1 MQGDAVDLSDLV
13 GLDAD
18 EARRRLEA
26 AAERV
31 GVVVE
36 TVPPR
41 PVALEGVLRVV
52 RARRGR
58 DGQVNLVV
66 TRERYVPP
74 VSP

>member
-1 MQGDAVDLSDLV
+1 VDLNDLI
-13 GLDAD
+13 GLDAG

-31 GVVVE
+31 GVIVE
-36 TVPPR
+36 TIPPR
-41 PVALEGVLRVV
+41 PVVLEGSLRVV

-58 DGQVNLVV
+58 DGQVDLVV